1 MKAKYPQAN
10 YGSVHIWMIAHDWWK
25 LQKWCIAL
33 LFMTPFL
40 WTLREAWRY
49 RYFGEGASGAFLIGA
64 SGYAVMWFTFGR
76 LDEVRIFLPM
86 AMAVTPLTVELAMRR
101 FDRPEATPRYLD
113 RGTEFPRPRP
123 SISRR
128 RSVSFLIRA

>member
-1 MKAKYPQAN
+1 MSPALALPRGAAIATSAVTGLAVGLVQLWLMKAKYPQAN

-49 RYFGEGASGAFLIGA
+49 RYFGEGASGA
-64 SGYAVMWFTFGR
+64 
-76 LDEVRIFLPM
+76 
-86 AMAVTPLTVELAMRR
+86 LTVELAMRR